1 MLASSCSL
9 IIDKQVN
16 KFSDQL
22 SNTIMNY
29 DDPATVGSAIP
40 TLLIVVDN
48 AASGDNASAQLKLSA
63 AQMYGAFSSAF
74 VNEPERQKVLTNR
87 GFNYA
92 KAGSCA
98 THKIWCDVPTMNG
111 EDFNQFVASLNEKDV
126 PIVYAYAA
134 SWLAYIQAHSDNWSV
149 IADLGRAK
157 QLLEVVIKY
166 DEAYDNASAHLYL
179 GAIATTLPP
188 ALGGQPDIGQQH
200 FERALALTDN
210 KNLLVKVEY
219 ARRFARNTFDQ
230 ELHHRLLTEVLAA
243 DFRVPDLT
251 LMNAWARQQ
260 AQQLL
265 ATEADY
271 FDWEFYYAPNIIF
284 FTEFI

>member
-1 MLASSCSL
+1 M

-16 KFSDQL
+16 KFSDSL

-29 DDPATVGSAIP
+29 DDPATVASAIP
-40 TLLIVVDN
+40 TLLIVLDS
-48 AASGDNASAQLKLSA
+48 AASGDKASGQLKLST

-74 VNEPERQKVLTNR
+74 VDEPARQKILTNR

-92 KAGSCA
+92 KAGSCIEN
-98 THKIWCDVPTMNG
+98 KVWCDVPAMDNAA
-111 EDFNQFVASLNEKDV
+111 FQQFVASLDKKDV
-126 PIVYAYAA
+126 PIAYAYAA
-134 SWLAYIQAHSDNWSV
+134 SWLAYIQANSDNWSI

-157 QLLEVVIKY
+157 QLLEFIVKY

-188 ALGGQPDIGQQH
+188 ALGGQPEIGQQH
-200 FERALALTDN
+200 FERALELTDN
-210 KNLLVKVEY
+210 KNLLIKVEY
-219 ARRFARNTFDQ
+219 ARRFARSTFDQ
-230 ELHHRLLTEVLAA
+230 VLHHRLLTEVLEA

-271 FDWEFYYAPNIIF
+271 FD
-284 FTEFI
+284 

>member
-1 MLASSCSL
+1 MSHKKLPLLLLCAVLASSCSM
-9 IIDKQVN
+9 IIDQQVN
-16 KFSDQL
+16 KFSDSL
-22 SNTIMNY
+22 SNSIMNF

-40 TLLIVVDN
+40 TLLIVLDS
-48 AASGDNASAQLKLSA
+48 AASGAKASGQLKLTT

-74 VNEPERQKVLTNR
+74 VSEPERQKVLTNR

-92 KAGSCA
+92 KEGSCLENKA
-98 THKIWCDVPTMNG
+98 WCDLADM
-111 EDFNQFVASLNEKDV
+111 DSAAFQQFTETLGKKDV
-126 PIVYAYAA
+126 PIAYAYAA
-134 SWLAYIQAHSDNWSV
+134 SWLAYIQANSDNWSV

-157 QLLEVVIKY
+157 QLLEIVVKF

-188 ALGGQPDIGQQH
+188 ALGGQPDVGQQH
-200 FERALALTDN
+200 FERALELTDN
-210 KNLLVKVEY
+210 KNLLIKVEY
-219 ARRFARNTFDQ
+219 ARRFARITFDQ

-271 FDWEFYYAPNIIF
+271 FD
-284 FTEFI
+284 